1 MSFKYKDFFPEVLSS
16 GFFSTQHESLTATV
30 ARANQWVMAYK
41 VRVINLETVVLPN
54 IKSVEDA
61 GEAGIRTSGEVSS
74 HWYQV
79 VRVWY
84 DIEPPPLQPTVN
96 A

>member
-16 GFFSTQHESLTATV
+16 GFFSEEHESLTATV
-30 ARANQWVMAYK
+30 ARANQWVEARK
-41 VRVINLETVVLPN
+41 VRVLNVETVVLPN
-54 IKSVEDA
+54 IESAEEA
-61 GEAGIRTSGEVSS
+61 GEVGIRTSGEVSS

-84 DIEPPPLQPTVN
+84 EAEPPPLPPR
-96 A
+96 